1 MLSLTNKSSLSPD
14 KTEQQHWAQAL
25 KRWKLA
31 SFAAAFLESGGAF
44 ATLAAQSIY
53 LAEPM
58 LEIWA
63 PRQRL
68 DGFAQLLEDPQQ
80 TADFAALLREA
91 E

>member
-1 MLSLTNKSSLSPD
+1 MLSLTNSASPSPD
-14 KTEQQHWAQAL
+14 KTELQNWAQSL

-31 SFAAAFLESGGAF
+31 AFAAAFLESGGAF
-44 ATLAAQSIY
+44 AALVAQSIY

-63 PRQRL
+63 PRRRL
-68 DGFAQLLEDPQQ
+68 DGLAQLLEDPHQ
-80 TADFAALLREA
+80 TADFAALLRET